1 MYANGKAIMFLT
13 VAKWGLWK
21 LEAVLLI
28 LARIWD

>member
-1 MYANGKAIMFLT
+1 MLMEKPIVLLT
-13 VAKWGLWK
+13 VAQTGLWK